1 MRRDRLE
8 HIATVIVILG
18 LVFMLGVYCGVFYS
32 VRASNSGKKLYL
44 NTYGFVEAPTNDR

>member
-32 VRASNSGKKLYL
+32 VRASKSGKKMYL
-44 NTYGFVEAPTNDR
+44 NTYGFVEEKTNDR